1 MAYYLTIKEKNNY
14 KALNISTL
22 GEFKRL
28 SKFKSSSYSLE
39 ELDLFTSKFNNEI
52 ELKTTLYK
60 KGIIKKEDLTRKIEV
75 RRKSSGKL
83 EKVQYDL
90 VFREQLK
97 YLDIQYLMMKILSF
111 SSDKEFL
118 NKLLKHYRNSYNQEA
133 LRQINSLI
141 DGYSDNDI
149 RIESALNLFFKDEIF
164 LTNYNTGVTKIK
176 YKSLHDLA
184 MFIYNHEKIKE
195 EKTVS
200 KEEQKKA
207 LEQLKNE
214 LIKNQKPENI
224 EVKKKVRKKRE
235 ELEGQISFFT
245 N

>member
-22 GEFKRL
+22 SEFKRL
-28 SKFKSSSYSLE
+28 SKFKNNSYSLE

-52 ELKTTLYK
+52 ELKTTLYQ

-97 YLDIQYLMMKILSF
+97 YLDIQYLMMKLLSF

-118 NKLLKHYRNSYNQEA
+118 NKLLKHYRNSYNQKA
-133 LRQINSLI
+133 LRQINALI

-214 LIKNQKPENI
+214 LIKSQKPENI

-235 ELEGQISFFT
+235 ELEGQTSFFT